1 MKPSYL
7 TLNIGCGADK
17 FGEVRLDQPKQFL
30 NYAMQPNILGDACHL
45 PFQDHLFDMVKFTNV
60 IEHLHDPTKG
70 LEEAMRVCRKH
81 LVIAFPT
88 ERDIWPNILINLLP
102 PNRNLFQVLKTRS
115 EKLHLW
121 QISFQHIVKCL
132 RSRGFQCRV
141 FKRTYCLIPPLES
154 GRKARFLKW
163 LSARLRISVDIA
175 VVGWKK

>member
-45 PFQDHLFDMVKFTNV
+45 PFQDHVFDMVKFTSV

-88 ERDIWPNILINLLP
+88 ERDIWPTVLVYLFP
-102 PNRNLFQVLKTRS
+102 PNRNLFYVLKNRS
-115 EKLHLW
+115 DRLHLW
-121 QISFQHIVKCL
+121 RFSSQGVVKFL
-132 RSRGFQCRV
+132 RSRGFDCRV
-141 FKRTYCLIPPLES
+141 FKRTHCLVPMLEY
-154 GRKARFLKW
+154 GRKAHFLKW
-163 LSARLRISVDIA
+163 LAMRLRVSIEIV